1 VGDRWQQNNPTG
13 GGGVMTNNDYVERLL
28 KEVHAKFGDA
38 PLPSDLLIRFPSIQ
52 GPGGKNLTY
61 GVLYQYPSLQEA
73 LAFIVHYT
81 PSKWL
86 LEQEAPAIRNLR
98 LLHHPEQ
105 AIEEFQPQ
113 QAISGP
119 SQDGPGDIYR
129 WARVNQVSGICFS
142 GGGIRSATFNLGI
155 LQGLARHGW
164 LDKFDYLSSV
174 SGGGY
179 IHSWLAAWLK
189 RKTLE
194 ETAKQPDANLY
205 NKGLRDAWEHV
216 AYRLTPLPGRT
227 NGEKYQTVWPR
238 QIQWLRR
245 YSNYLTPQVGMFTSD
260 TWSAVAIWIRNVLL
274 NQALLIA
281 IFLCILSVP
290 HMLAP
295 SVRLAV
301 PSPVSRSGN
310 AQTAAPPTHVPGKPV
325 NLFRCLF
332 EQYWH
337 GNWSLAGML
346 HFLEKAEGIRGE
358 IVGALA
364 CFLAGTLLIIF
375 LLRREYDFALQ
386 PREAVRPINR
396 YMRWLR
402 SLRPF
407 QALTANLIRWL
418 CRHPRFQVFAANLIR
433 WLRSLRRYQV
443 FTANFM
449 LSLLLVFGLLLT
461 RVTLKRGESAVY
473 PAGLFLLLLLL
484 VWAETFSGGALGEI
498 MTVRTQRL
506 QRRGKDPKEHAW
518 RAFVGWSC
526 WLLVLGVPAA
536 LAGAAVGVAIAALLQ
551 SWLMQRAADWLG
563 LDNPYSLQI
572 VLGTLLFF
580 WLAPLTMIIVS
591 GLIGKDF
598 PDWLGEWL
606 GRIRGY
612 SLLIGIGW
620 IFLCGSSLLIPGVL
634 LHPYQW
640 TWIKWPAFLAWAGTT
655 AAGVLGGKS
664 SETSGTQSNSGSSGS
679 KILELVVL
687 IGPYVYIAGLVFFL
701 SLVLEEVHAPLAD
714 RFFPGCDLLFWAAAI
729 GFFLFLA
736 ALLGYRLDINE
747 FSMHSFYRD
756 RLTRCYLGASNL
768 MRSPSP
774 VTGFDQRDTADLQ
787 IAQLTLETEY
797 PGPIP
802 IFCCAMNITLGED
815 LAWQQRKAASFA
827 FTPFYS
833 GYTVGW
839 TGNDNNIRFNG
850 FVPTEFLYEGDPNQT
865 KDMGGPNIA
874 TAMAASGAAV
884 SPNWG
889 YHTNPATAFLMTMFD
904 VRLGLWIPNPRR
916 SELAGQRLN
925 VEPEGH
931 RTPASPMFAPW
942 WLTSELLGSVD
953 DTSKYVYLTD
963 GGHFDNMGLYELV
976 RRRCYKIVICDAEED
991 AGYIYEGIG
1000 DAIRKCRIDF
1010 GAEIDLDLSALS
1022 PNTHS
1027 RLSPAHIIRGSIRYP
1042 ETPTGPGAVMGEVLY
1057 IKASLTGKAQGDP
1070 PAVPVKGGV
1079 ELPEVPGDV
1088 QNYKLQHEH
1097 FPHDSTAEQWF
1108 TESQFE
1114 SYRRLGQSIV
1124 DGLPELFLG
1133 DAG

>member
-1 VGDRWQQNNPTG
+1 
-13 GGGVMTNNDYVERLL
+13 MTNNDYVERLL
-28 KEVHAKFGDA
+28 KEVHAKFGDE

-61 GVLYQYPSLQEA
+61 DVLIQYPSLQES

-86 LEQEAPAIRNLR
+86 LEQEAPAIRKLR

-105 AIEEFQPQ
+105 AIAEFQPQ
-113 QAISGP
+113 QAIPGP

-129 WARVNQVSGICFS
+129 WARANQVSGICFS
-142 GGGIRSATFNLGI
+142 GGGIRSATFNLGV
-155 LQGLARHGW
+155 LQGLAKHGW
-164 LDKFDYLSSV
+164 LNRFDYLSSV

-194 ETAKQPDANLY
+194 QTGEHQDANLY
-205 NKGLRDAWEHV
+205 NQDLRDAWAQV

-227 NGEKYQTVWPR
+227 TGEKYQTVWPR

-245 YSNYLTPQVGMFTSD
+245 YSNYLTPKVGMFTSD

-301 PSPVSRSGN
+301 QSPVHCPGN
-310 AQTAAPPTHVPGKPV
+310 PETVAAPTPVPGKAV
-325 NLFRCLF
+325 ELFRCVF

-364 CFLAGTLLIIF
+364 CFLAGTLLIVF

-386 PREAVRPINR
+386 PSKAARPINK
-396 YMRWLR
+396 Y
-402 SLRPF
+402 
-407 QALTANLIRWL
+407 IRWF
-418 CRHPRFQVFAANLIR
+418 RR
-433 WLRSLRRYQV
+433 LRRYQV
-443 FTANFM
+443 FTANLM
-449 LSLLLVFGLLLT
+449 LSLLLVFGILLT

-506 QRRGKDPKEHAW
+506 QRRNKNPQHHAGL
-518 RAFVGWSC
+518 AFVGWSC

-551 SWLMQRAADWLG
+551 SWMMQRAAAWLG
-563 LDNPYSLQI
+563 SNSPYSLQI

-580 WLAPLTMIIVS
+580 WLAPLTMIIAS

-620 IFLCGSSLLIPGVL
+620 IFLCGSSLLVPGVL
-634 LHPYQW
+634 LHPYHW
-640 TWIKWPAFLAWAGTT
+640 TWIQWPALLAWAATT

-664 SETSGTQSNSGSSGS
+664 SETSGGTQSNSVSSGS

-687 IGPYVYIAGLVFFL
+687 IGPYVYIAGLVFLL
-701 SLVLEEVHAPLAD
+701 SLMLEEVHAPLAD
-714 RFFPGCDLLFWAAAI
+714 RFFPGCDLFFWVAAI
-729 GFFLFLA
+729 GLFLFLA

-768 MRSPSP
+768 TRSPSP

-787 IAQLTLETEY
+787 IAQLTQETKY

-839 TGNDNNIRFNG
+839 TGDNNRIRFNG
-850 FVPTEFLYEGDPNQT
+850 FVPTRFLYEGDPNQT

-925 VEPEGH
+925 VEPEGLSY
-931 RTPASPMFAPW
+931 PASPKFAPW

-1042 ETPTGPGAVMGEVLY
+1042 ETPDGTGEVMGEVLY
-1057 IKASLTGKAQGDP
+1057 IKASLTGKAPGDP
-1070 PAVPVKGGV
+1070 PAVPVKGSV
-1079 ELPEVPGDV
+1079 ELPGVPGDV

-1124 DGLPELFLG
+1124 DGLPELFPG

>member
-1 VGDRWQQNNPTG
+1 MDR
-13 GGGVMTNNDYVERLL
+13 NDYIERLL
-28 KEVHAKFGDA
+28 KKVQAYFCDK
-38 PLPSDLLIRFPSIQ
+38 PLPQDLTTRFPDIHGRRGQ
-52 GPGGKNLTY
+52 ELTY
-61 GVLYQYPSLQEA
+61 DDLYKYPGLQQA
-73 LAFIVHYT
+73 LAYIVQYT

-86 LEQEAPAIRNLR
+86 LEQEAAAIVARR
-98 LLHHPEQ
+98 KLHHPERQ
-105 AIEEFQPQ
+105 IPEFHPEPIEECPPGQDT
-113 QAISGP
+113 SGSRP
-119 SQDGPGDIYR
+119 PAEDIYD
-129 WARVNQVSGICFS
+129 WARDRRLAGICFS

-155 LQGLARHGW
+155 LQGLAQRSW

-189 RKTLE
+189 RRTLQQAGKHQHTNPSE
-194 ETAKQPDANLY
+194 ED
-205 NKGLRDAWEHV
+205 LRDAWNHV

-274 NQALLIA
+274 NQALLIS
-281 IFLCILSVP
+281 IFLCILSFP

-295 SVRLAV
+295 SVRLTGQ
-301 PSPVSRSGN
+301 PSMRG
-310 AQTAAPPTHVPGKPV
+310 PGKAAG
-325 NLFRCLF
+325 LFRSF
-332 EQYWH
+332 FQQYWH
-337 GNWSLAGML
+337 GNWSLSGML
-346 HFLEKAEGIRGE
+346 HFLIKAESIRGE
-358 IVGALA
+358 IRGALA
-364 CFLAGTLLIIF
+364 CFLAGTLLVIV

-386 PREAVRPINR
+386 PSEATKPTRR
-396 YMRWLR
+396 YVLWLR
-402 SLRPF
+402 
-407 QALTANLIRWL
+407 
-418 CRHPRFQVFAANLIR
+418 H
-433 WLRSLRRYQV
+433 YQV
-443 FTANFM
+443 LTANFM
-449 LSLLLVFGLLLT
+449 LFLLLVFGILLT
-461 RVTLKRGESAVY
+461 RVTIERGESAAY
-473 PAGLFLLLLLL
+473 PVGLFLLLLLL
-484 VWAETFSGGALGEI
+484 VWAETFAGGALGGI

-506 QRRGKDPKEHAW
+506 QRRGKNPKEHA
-518 RAFVGWSC
+518 RPAFVGWSC
-526 WLLVLGVPAA
+526 WLLLLGIPAA
-536 LAGAAVGVAIAALLQ
+536 LAGSAVGVAIAALLQ
-551 SWLMQRAADWLG
+551 SWMMQKAADWLG
-563 LDNPYSLQI
+563 LSSSRSLQI

-580 WLAPLTMIIVS
+580 WLAPLTMIIAS

-620 IFLCGSSLLIPGVL
+620 VFLCGSPLLIPGVL
-634 LHPYQW
+634 LHNYSW
-640 TWIKWPAFLAWAGTT
+640 TWIKWPAVLAWAATT

-664 SETSGTQSNSGSSGS
+664 SKTNGAQDTSASSGG
-679 KILELVVL
+679 KILDVVVL
-687 IGPYVYIAGLVFFL
+687 IGPYVYIAGLVFIL

-714 RFFPGCDLLFWAAAI
+714 RLFPGCDMFFWVGVL

-787 IAQLTLETEY
+787 IAQLTLETKY

-802 IFCCAMNITLGED
+802 IFCCAMNITVGED

-839 TGNDNNIRFNG
+839 TGSDNDIRFNG
-850 FVPTEFLYEGDPNQT
+850 FVPTRFLYEGDPNQT
-865 KDMGGPNIA
+865 KEMGGPNIA

-916 SELAGQRLN
+916 SELAGQKLC
-925 VEPEGH
+925 VKPDDH
-931 RTPASPMFAPW
+931 SAPASPKFAPW

-953 DTSKYVYLTD
+953 DSSKYVYLTD

-991 AGYIYEGIG
+991 GDYTYEGIG

-1010 GAEIDLDLSALS
+1010 GVEIDLDLSALS

-1027 RLSPAHIIRGSIRYP
+1027 QLSPAHIVRGSIRYP
-1042 ETPTGPGAVMGEVLY
+1042 ETPVATDDAKGEVLY
-1057 IKASLTGKAQGDP
+1057 IKASLTGKAPSDP
-1070 PAVPVKGGV
+1070 PAVPAKGSV
-1079 ELPEVPGDV
+1079 ELPAVPGDV
-1088 QNYKLQHEH
+1088 QNYKLQHAH

-1114 SYRRLGQSIV
+1114 SYRRLGQGIV
-1124 DGLPELFLG
+1124 DGLPELFLR
-1133 DAG
+1133 